1 MHIEQIV
8 CFLIA
13 ALLLWRAIRPWWDRW
28 RTRDWPTAP
37 ARIIDTMVASRGRFG
52 SFDPR
57 NDLRPAYAIEYD
69 VEGRRYELGVDA
81 SLSFDFNDGRFAF
94 WKLTI
99 PREFEVRY
107 RQDRPREFCI
117 AHAYAPA
124 TMAWATAAHLSLA
137 CLTAAFGRF
146 LG

>member
-1 MHIEQIV
+1 M
-8 CFLIA
+8 
-13 ALLLWRAIRPWWDRW
+13 
-28 RTRDWPTAP
+28 
-37 ARIIDTMVASRGRFG
+37 
-52 SFDPR
+52 
-57 NDLRPAYAIEYD
+57 
-69 VEGRRYELGVDA
+69 EGRRYELGVDA

-94 WKLTI
+94 RKLTI

-137 CLTAAFGRF
+137 CLTAAFGWF